1 MGTNTNWKKWKKRNG
16 ENVINKKQEANSGSV
31 QSHKTEQ
38 NLNLP
43 DTSKIILDNAYF
55 DLGNYIISA
64 LTETIVDNVVT
75 KLETAVK
82 QNNTDNISVCINHI
96 GKNEIYT
103 ADLDRNNALNDIN
116 EIGQS
121 TALNDIAY
129 NIIKFYYQI
138 KKNETEGTNADEE
151 FISKHYETPETNC
164 EDIAETE
171 IERIKKHFDTTKICK
186 KSSEDISVQDV
197 ANIIFNFSLITN
209 TRNAEEF
216 SARNEYYKEF
226 SEQIEEIKNTKI
238 FEILKM
244 IALKN
249 PFYKNLYIH
258 DYAEQDNEK
267 TET

>member
-1 MGTNTNWKKWKKRNG
+1 MGTNWKKWKKRNG
-16 ENVINKKQEANSGSV
+16 ENIVNKKQEVNSDSIQTKPNPAV
-31 QSHKTEQ
+31 PDT
-38 NLNLP
+38 P
-43 DTSKIILDNAYF
+43 DTSIIILDNAYF
-55 DLGNYIISA
+55 DLGNYLISA

-82 QNNTDNISVCINHI
+82 QNSTDNISVCINHI

-138 KKNETEGTNADEE
+138 EKNETEEINTDGKFVAN
-151 FISKHYETPETNC
+151 HYETPETNC
-164 EDIAETE
+164 EDIAGTE
-171 IERIKKHFDTTKICK
+171 IERIKKHFDTTKICE

-226 SEQIEEIKNTKI
+226 SEQLEEIRNTKI
-238 FEILKM
+238 FEVLKM

-258 DYAEQDNEK
+258 DYTEQDNKK